1 MILNAN
7 SLQLLSCVII
17 YAFLMMNNHVKMIK
31 HVSGMERVVK
41 ISVNIMIKE
50 IAKKMLIASGIT

>member
-1 MILNAN
+1 
-7 SLQLLSCVII
+7 
-17 YAFLMMNNHVKMIK
+17 MMNNHVKMIK